1 MPLLIENANPKLLG
15 LGFRLKGT
23 LNPTDTLTPK
33 AVNQK
38 PIKPLTED
46 CRRRLEVW
54 VFARLGRG
62 VLVLH
67 SLFKGSG
74 FGVCGLGFGV

>member
-62 VLVLH
+62 VLVCIAC
-67 SLFKGSG
+67 SRAQ
-74 FGVCGLGFGV
+74 GLGFAV